1 MAFKKLQPTPYPRR
15 LWSLV
20 GLPGTGKAQPLDA
33 QIKTP
38 AGWVRMGDV
47 RIGDAVCSPDGQPS
61 WVTGVHPQGMQAIY
75 RLTFVD
81 GRSTCATAD
90 HLWQVLCKFWTTPR
104 VITTAQLRIML
115 AQNNGGTYANRLYVP
130 LLTGDVGA
138 PLELPIDPY
147 VLGVLLGDGCLQS
160 SSPSYTKPDAE
171 IADAVGARLQP
182 GYHLSHVATRD
193 RYSIVQENGQF
204 QKGVQG
210 VTQNYYRET
219 LRTLGL
225 LDLRSCEKFVP
236 PAYLAASQTQRLD
249 LVRGLLD
256 TDGTVGTGKTVSFT
270 TTSLRLALDTQQL
283 IRSLGGLCL
292 LSPRQPFY
300 THNGERRAGRP
311 AFTLNIRH
319 PQPEMLF
326 TLPRKRE
333 RTLDNQ
339 YAGRLKL
346 RLDKI
351 EPCGEAACQCI
362 TVSHPAG
369 LYITDDYVVTHNS
382 TFAMQM
388 RGPVLMIDADHRA
401 DEVARLCA
409 AGVYQLSE
417 RPMDHVD
424 AQRIADCLRAGMPD
438 SDIRTIVVD
447 SLTAIM
453 APLVTEAILTNDAG
467 ENRNRM
473 AAFKAKALAMRL
485 LQDAVG
491 AWGTDVLYIYHF
503 QTGRDQQAKEQT
515 TATVSRTE
523 LARLVRSINLQL
535 SLVVQNGKRGVHV
548 DWARR
553 GRADITL
560 WDTTGTW
567 TGMPE
572 KIEAA
577 VYDGLSKADQDQL
590 ETAIPKGFTG
600 PEHAISWGMDQGC
613 FTALQHARNA
623 YDELKRE
630 AKPQTAQEMWDAWIA
645 DVLARVAKKRAA
657 DATAGDDQQHL
668 F

>member
-1 MAFKKLQPTPYPRR
+1 MAFKKLQSTTYPRR

-20 GLPGTGKAQPLDA
+20 GYPGSGK
-33 QIKTP
+33 
-38 AGWVRMGDV
+38 
-47 RIGDAVCSPDGQPS
+47 
-61 WVTGVHPQGMQAIY
+61 
-75 RLTFVD
+75 
-81 GRSTCATAD
+81 
-90 HLWQVLCKFWTTPR
+90 
-104 VITTAQLRIML
+104 
-115 AQNNGGTYANRLYVP
+115 
-130 LLTGDVGA
+130 
-138 PLELPIDPY
+138 
-147 VLGVLLGDGCLQS
+147 
-160 SSPSYTKPDAE
+160 
-171 IADAVGARLQP
+171 
-182 GYHLSHVATRD
+182 
-193 RYSIVQENGQF
+193 
-204 QKGVQG
+204 
-210 VTQNYYRET
+210 
-219 LRTLGL
+219 
-225 LDLRSCEKFVP
+225 
-236 PAYLAASQTQRLD
+236 
-249 LVRGLLD
+249 
-256 TDGTVGTGKTVSFT
+256 
-270 TTSLRLALDTQQL
+270 
-283 IRSLGGLCL
+283 
-292 LSPRQPFY
+292 
-300 THNGERRAGRP
+300 
-311 AFTLNIRH
+311 
-319 PQPEMLF
+319 
-326 TLPRKRE
+326 
-333 RTLDNQ
+333 
-339 YAGRLKL
+339 
-346 RLDKI
+346 
-351 EPCGEAACQCI
+351 
-362 TVSHPAG
+362 
-369 LYITDDYVVTHNS
+369 S

-417 RPMDHVD
+417 RPMDQVD

-438 SDIRTIVVD
+438 SDVQTIVVD

-467 ENRNRM
+467 ENKNRM
-473 AAFKAKALAMRL
+473 AAFKAKALSMRL

-491 AWGTDVLYIYHF
+491 AWGTDVLYIYHY
-503 QTGRDQQAKEQT
+503 QAGRDAQAKEQT

-600 PEHAISWGMDQGC
+600 PEHAISWGMEQGC
-613 FTALQHARNA
+613 FAALQHARNA

-657 DATAGDDQQHL
+657 DTTAGDDQQHL